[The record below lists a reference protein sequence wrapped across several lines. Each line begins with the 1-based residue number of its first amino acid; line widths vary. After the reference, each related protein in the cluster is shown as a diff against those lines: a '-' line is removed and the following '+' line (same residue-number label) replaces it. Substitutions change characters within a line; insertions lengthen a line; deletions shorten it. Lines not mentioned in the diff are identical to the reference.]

1 MFSLRRP
8 SDGDL
13 ARLLDE
19 QKDHGALSYP
29 NVGATAATM
38 PDDYRHD
45 RWDAD
50 LGPDEGDRFARAVS
64 ALRTWAPQRGAGLR
78 VFPGDAVSDGATFVL
93 VIHAGISF
101 ATAAGRVVWVSDE
114 PDRYAFAYGTLDAH
128 PEQGEEAFAVV
139 REGGRVRFEIWAF
152 SKPRHPLARL
162 APRMTRALQIR
173 VTRAYLGAMRAATA

>member
-1 MFSLRRP
+1 M
-8 SDGDL
+8 
-13 ARLLDE
+13 
-19 QKDHGALSYP
+19 LSYP
-29 NVGATAATM
+29 DVGATVATM

-50 LGPDEGDRFARAVS
+50 LGPDEGDRFARAAS

-78 VFPGDAVSDGATFVL
+78 VFPGDPVSDGATFVL
-93 VIHAGISF
+93 VIHAGITF
-101 ATAAGRVVWVSDE
+101 ATAAGRIVWVSDE
-114 PDRYAFAYGTLDAH
+114 PDRYAFAYGTLEAH